1 MKKGFVYILVAFM
14 ALLAVSCDPVEGTTP
29 EFPVKEKTVL
39 IYMVGNNNLSSDA
52 VRNLQDL
59 KKGFVPSDDNL
70 LVYYHTP
77 VQSPVLL
84 QLRTDETGA
93 VAQDTVYRFPQRNSA
108 TAESLKSAMLVTQ
121 TMFPANEYGLFLW
134 SHGTG
139 WLPQGHYSKSFGEEN
154 GVEMEIVDMVKA
166 FPYKLSFVVFDACLM
181 GCVEVAY
188 QMKDSVD
195 YVISSPAEIMSTGF
209 PYSKVMKHLFS
220 SPADY
225 IAVAEEYYN
234 YYNSMGGQSRSAT
247 ISVVK
252 TDALKDVAG
261 AAKVVFENGDGTI
274 EEVEIFGDYTLPE
287 CTFNAPDGQQFKCW
301 YIKGEEKRPGESIYV
316 DDILTVT
323 AGWEDIPEP
332 TYTVT
337 FDAGEGK
344 GKMDSVEEISGEYI
358 LPENDFKSPKQ
369 MQFKAWEIDGEE
381 FKPVMLSK

>member
-52 VRNLQDL
+52 VRNLSDL

-261 AAKVVFENGDGTI
+261 AAKVVFEKYRENISTLDFGSVQGYYRYNKHWFFD
-274 EEVEIFGDYTLPE
+274 FGDFIRNIAPAEDAAPVLE
-287 CTFNAPDGQQFKCW
+287 ALDNAVIYKAATPRFLEITIDPDKYSGLST
-301 YIKGEEKRPGESIYV
+301 YIPVAPSDPVLDAFYRKFEWNKDTGM
-316 DDILTVT
+316 IL
-323 AGWEDIPEP
+323 E
-332 TYTVT
+332 
-337 FDAGEGK
+337 
-344 GKMDSVEEISGEYI
+344 
-358 LPENDFKSPKQ
+358 
-369 MQFKAWEIDGEE
+369 
-381 FKPVMLSK
+381 

>member
-1 MKKGFVYILVAFM
+1 MKKGFAYFLVAVM
-14 ALLAVSCDPVEGTTP
+14 ALLAVSCDPVEGTAP

-52 VRNLQDL
+52 VRNLSDL

-77 VQSPVLL
+77 SQSPVLL
-84 QLRTDETGA
+84 QLKTDGTGA
-93 VAQDTVYRFPQRNSA
+93 VVQDTVYRFPARNSA
-108 TAESLKSAMLVTQ
+108 APESLKSAMLVTQ

-139 WLPQGHYSKSFGEEN
+139 WLPQGHYSKSFGEEK

-181 GCVEVAY
+181 GGIEVVY

-195 YVISSPAEIMSTGF
+195 YVISSPAEIMSMGF
-209 PYSKVMKHLFS
+209 PYSRIMKHIYS

-234 YYNSMGGQSRSAT
+234 FYNSLEGQARSAT

-252 TDALKDVAG
+252 TSELENL
-261 AAKVVFENGDGTI
+261 AAQTKNVFDKYRNNIPLLNYKSVQGYHRFNKYWFYD
-274 EEVEIFGDYTLPE
+274 FGD
-287 CTFNAPDGQQFKCW
+287 F
-301 YIKGEEKRPGESIYV
+301 IKKI
-316 DDILTVT
+316 
-323 AGWEDIPEP
+323 
-332 TYTVT
+332 
-337 FDAGEGK
+337 AGEDAAPVIAALEK
-344 GKMDSVEEISGEYI
+344 AVIYKATTPWFLDLAIDPLRYSGLSTYI
-358 LPENDFKSPKQ
+358 PLSPS
-369 MQFKAWEIDGEE
+369 D
-381 FKPVMLSK
+381 PVLDAYYAKFDWNRDTGMVLE

>member
-1 MKKGFVYILVAFM
+1 MIKRFVYFMVAVM
-14 ALLAVSCDPVEGTTP
+14 ALLAVSCDPVEGTAP
-29 EFPVKEKTVL
+29 EFPVKDKTVL

-52 VRNLQDL
+52 ERNLSDL

-77 VQSPVLL
+77 VQNPVLL

-188 QMKDSVD
+188 QMRDSVD
-195 YVISSPAEIMSTGF
+195 YIIASPAEILSNGF
-209 PYSKVMKHLFS
+209 PYAKIMRHLYKTPS
-220 SPADY
+220 DY
-225 IAVAEEYYN
+225 VAVAEEYFN
-234 YYNSMGGQSRSAT
+234 HYNSMAGPSRSAT

-252 TDALKDVAG
+252 TSELENLAAETRKVFDKYRDNIPLLKYNSVQGYFRDY
-261 AAKVVFENGDGTI
+261 KCWFYD
-274 EEVEIFGDYTLPE
+274 FGD
-287 CTFNAPDGQQFKCW
+287 F
-301 YIKGEEKRPGESIYV
+301 IKTIAGEEDAAPVIAALEKAVIYKAATPWFIDFTIDPLKYSGLSTYIPLAPSDPELDAFYAKFDWNRDTGMILQESV
-316 DDILTVT
+316 
-323 AGWEDIPEP
+323 
-332 TYTVT
+332 
-337 FDAGEGK
+337 
-344 GKMDSVEEISGEYI
+344 
-358 LPENDFKSPKQ
+358 NQ
-369 MQFKAWEIDGEE
+369 
-381 FKPVMLSK
+381 